1 MTRQQ
6 TDRNHEEL
14 VDPAGQEERADTAQ
28 LRGRDNAD
36 LEGSFTLKFRG
47 RSTYCSP
54 VFPPFGLSTS
64 SEFPPAN
71 RWAAFQGAR
80 PSPLTSLPLY
90 LSWKPPSRFPSRLPW
105 VLIGCHPTT
114 GPKFAQFSVV
124 HSSPQAFTELV
135 KHSALS
141 RQIYIL
147 YIDTA
152 LNWNASGTFQ
162 CTFNTIRPFLCTTTS
177 LTWCS

>member
-14 VDPAGQEERADTAQ
+14 AGPAGLEERTDTAQ
-28 LRGRDNAD
+28 ARGRENAD
-36 LEGSFTLKFRG
+36 LSGSFTTNFRG

-54 VFPPFGLSTS
+54 VFPPFCLSTS

-71 RWAAFQGAR
+71 RWAAFQSVR
-80 PSPLTSLPLY
+80 PPPVASLPLY
-90 LSWKPPSRFPSRLPW
+90 LSWKPPPRFPSRLPP
-105 VLIGCHPTT
+105 VLIGCHPTSVPT
-114 GPKFAQFSVV
+114 FAQFTVV
-124 HSSPQAFTELV
+124 HSSLQACPELV
-135 KHSALS
+135 EHSPLS

-147 YIDTA
+147 YIGTA
-152 LNWNASGTFQ
+152 RNWNASGTFQ
-162 CTFNTIRPFLCTTTS
+162 CTFNTIQPCSCTTTS